1 MNFAIVDCTE
11 AEKYPVCGKLD
22 VRTYPAWY
30 YFKPREEFGEQEEPY
45 IVKYIDRHPKSIE
58 AWEKFIFGGGVDNP
72 TPEQMLPITP
82 DGVNAFDRWV
92 NLQWIGITRDVD
104 YIAGKI
110 GISDLPKPIPF
121 VAIVGTFTLTLII
134 FYWQLFACLRE
145 DEADLQAQ
153 REKKYR

>member
-1 MNFAIVDCTE
+1 
-11 AEKYPVCGKLD
+11 
-22 VRTYPAWY
+22 
-30 YFKPREEFGEQEEPY
+30 
-45 IVKYIDRHPKSIE
+45 
-58 AWEKFIFGGGVDNP
+58 
-72 TPEQMLPITP
+72 MLPITP

-153 REKKYR
+153 REKKYRWSKPFSKTKSNPITVAYRVICPLKLP